1 MDQPEKAVHQQRM
14 SPIEDF
20 QGIVQDQPSG
30 DQPLQG
36 QLSENQPK
44 ENNGLHSELSSSTSA
59 SSQTDSE
66 VESSDS
72 SPSTIPTDVTLTE
85 SSSEF
90 DTEEYL
96 GSPSLKTYK
105 LVGDNIDKNIRP
117 REMRSDH
124 QTKSLHYFHTYGVR
138 DRVDISEFSNRTPI
152 PDVPTINLTSL
163 LPSSADEEAILKNF
177 SILAA
182 RTLKKYISF
191 FSKFGQG
198 LERHIKHEFSVEM
211 GKKSDV
217 VSVIVYNN
225 HDIHVTCITYLYMY
239 YNS

>member
-1 MDQPEKAVHQQRM
+1 MNQPEKAVHQQRM

-20 QGIVQDQPSG
+20 QGIIQDQPSG

-36 QLSENQPK
+36 QLSENQSK
-44 ENNGLHSELSSSTSA
+44 ENNGLHSELSSSTST

-72 SPSTIPTDVTLTE
+72 SPGTIPTDVTLAE

-138 DRVDISEFSNRTPI
+138 DRVRYIRIQQQN
-152 PDVPTINLTSL
+152 PDS
-163 LPSSADEEAILKNF
+163 
-177 SILAA
+177 
-182 RTLKKYISF
+182 
-191 FSKFGQG
+191 
-198 LERHIKHEFSVEM
+198 
-211 GKKSDV
+211 
-217 VSVIVYNN
+217 
-225 HDIHVTCITYLYMY
+225 
-239 YNS
+239 